1 MKKIATGTVALV
13 VLLGSLAFAQRPEVD
28 RGLEIDE
35 ALVNAKIDAQ
45 LRLTMAKLRAR
56 TQLARR

>member
-1 MKKIATGTVALV
+1 MNKIATGSLALLI
-13 VLLGSLAFAQRPEVD
+13 LLGGFAFAQRPHSAVEVED
-28 RGLEIDE
+28 AVHD
-35 ALVNAKIDAQ
+35 AKVDAQ

>member
-13 VLLGSLAFAQRPEVD
+13 FLLGSLAFAGRPQAESAV
-28 RGLEIDE
+28 EIDD
-35 ALVNAKIDAQ
+35 AVVNAKIDAQ
-45 LRLTMAKLRAR
+45 LKLTMAKLRAR